1 MQPRR
6 KKKVLSAKMT
16 GQTCETLKDLAER
29 TYLTTVRL
37 YLCST
42 SMHWPADEIIERN
55 ITSSDVEFLEG
66 EDEEKKSNHP
76 IEKVTRKAKDKPE
89 NTRVLIDKAKNSL
102 MTSDLSGLQVDV
114 EMNDNRSVHDQMIDK
129 RTYFINWQPGGLR
142 K

>member
-1 MQPRR
+1 
-6 KKKVLSAKMT
+6 
-16 GQTCETLKDLAER
+16 
-29 TYLTTVRL
+29 
-37 YLCST
+37 
-42 SMHWPADEIIERN
+42 MHWPADKIIERN

-89 NTRVLIDKAKNSL
+89 NTRVLIDKAKNLL